1 MSEFCFWLCI
11 CMILYVYA
19 GYPLIITLLARRFP
33 RKARPVFT
41 DLPTV
46 SLIIS
51 AYNEEQAITGKLENS
66 LKLQYPRK
74 LLEIIVVS
82 DGNQDH
88 TRELTL
94 AYADKGV
101 LSEHCNERHGK
112 SAALNR
118 GIRRATGEILLFS
131 DANNHYADDAVL
143 RLVAPFAESSVGLV
157 TGAKL
162 IRGDT
167 DALEASE
174 SKYWQYESFIKK
186 QETRFNSTTGVAG
199 EILAVRKADCPQ
211 IPDVVINDDAYIA
224 MRIALS
230 GKRIVYEP
238 GARSY
243 ERISATAED
252 EHVRRARIAAGRL
265 QLLKL
270 FFVSLLMR
278 RPLYFW
284 QVLSHKFLR
293 LAIPLAMLGALAFN
307 IFALADAFYMVV
319 VFFLQ
324 LLFYAAAVLSSK
336 FASRSGRLARIC
348 YLPGYL
354 VGSNGATLRG
364 MAGYFFNTQQSA
376 WRKVQRRDG

>member
-66 LKLQYPRK
+66 LKLQYPRE

-94 AYADKGV
+94 TYADKGV

-270 FFVSLLMR
+270 FFVPLLMR

-293 LAIPLAMLGALAFN
+293 LAVPLAMLGALVFN
-307 IFALADAFYMVV
+307 IFALTDAFYMVV

-354 VGSNGATLRG
+354 IGSNAATLRG